1 MGERR
6 RESGAGE
13 REREREKREL
23 LVGSDLEFGL
33 SDDVV
38 Y

>member
-1 MGERR
+1 M
-6 RESGAGE
+6 GE
-13 REREREKREL
+13 REREREL
-23 LVGSDLEFGL
+23 LLGSDLEFGL

>member
-1 MGERR
+1 MGER
-6 RESGAGE
+6 EE
-13 REREREKREL
+13 REREREREREL
-23 LVGSDLEFGL
+23 LLGSDLEFGL